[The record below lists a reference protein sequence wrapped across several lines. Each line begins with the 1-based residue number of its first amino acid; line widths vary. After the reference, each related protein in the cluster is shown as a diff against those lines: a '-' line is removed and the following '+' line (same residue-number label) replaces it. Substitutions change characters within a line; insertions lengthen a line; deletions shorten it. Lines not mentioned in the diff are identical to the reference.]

1 MSWEFL
7 PLKENDDFGVLV
19 HGRRNPIPAQ
29 FLTPAQAK
37 ALQLRKALT
46 E

>member
-7 PLKENDDFGVLV
+7 PLKENDEFGMLV
-19 HGRRNPIPAQ
+19 KGRQNPVPAR

-37 ALQLRKALT
+37 SIARQNGAPK
-46 E
+46 